1 MQLFRLSLLTLAVL
15 PALSLAGVTPPTK
28 TATEVSTTAKVER
41 LSVFGQRQNDMFGS
55 KSGIAL
61 AELPQS
67 VQLLNVTELR
77 AQGRQSVGELMRDVP
92 SANAGYSR
100 VGPYQSYSIKIRGFG
115 ADQLRNGMRQR
126 YYEDIDPSA
135 LHNIERVEVLKGPSG
150 VLYGQSAVG
159 GVINLVSK
167 TPGPDHSGSS
177 ALTLGSHAQKI
188 ANADYSFSAGDQVQA
203 RLSAE
208 IERSNTFVSRQPIDR
223 NHFSLTL
230 QHQWT
235 ETATGHLLAEY
246 IRRDSKRHAG
256 LPVSVVLP
264 EQDHELLEAGSQLG
278 EPAFTELSSFAPLY
292 QYWLDIR
299 LNDSWTLTPRLQYQ
313 EFNTVFGQVNLR
325 APVKDQP
332 TLINRNGRH
341 GREDDD
347 YKIAQLDLTGTLQTG
362 AVQHQLLLGY
372 EGAWERG
379 RFIQS
384 NIRAGS
390 LAAIDVRQ
398 PVYQYD
404 TKAPLLDFAFD
415 NAYLLDSDA
424 WVLQDQL
431 KLTEQLQLIGAVRYT
446 ESQAG
451 SGPWQSSIAM
461 IPVSS
466 TIWQLG
472 MTYQL
477 TDHWTLFTGHNTGF
491 DLESSAASRSRS
503 GQPLAPEESAQQ
515 ELGLRFAGSTV
526 NASLALFRIERLN
539 ALTADPVDADFSVNS
554 GEQQVKGIEVEGKWQ
569 AGAQLQLQ
577 AGYAYMDGEVT
588 QSNDGDIG
596 SRLGDLARHRLNLAA
611 NWQVNEQW
619 SAFVQGNY
627 SSGRPLTTTSHWQLD
642 GYRLLSTGVRYQ
654 QPQWSAQLAL
664 NNLLDEHY
672 YTASGNAFVV
682 YAGEP
687 QQLSLQLQYQ
697 W

>member
-1 MQLFRLSLLTLAVL
+1 MQLFPFSIFTLGLL
-15 PALSLAGVTPPTK
+15 PALSQASATAFTSTEQAVTR
-28 TATEVSTTAKVER
+28 VER

-77 AQGRQSVGELMRDVP
+77 AQGRQSVGELLLNVP

-159 GVINLVSK
+159 GVINLVSQ
-167 TPGPDHSGSS
+167 TPGPDHSGST
-177 ALTLGSHAQKI
+177 ALTFGSHAQKI

-208 IERSNTFVSRQPIDR
+208 FERSNTFVSRQPIDR

-230 QHQWT
+230 QQQWT

-256 LPVSVVLP
+256 LPASVVLP
-264 EQDHELLEAGSQLG
+264 EQDHALLDAGSQFG
-278 EPAFTELSSFAPLY
+278 EPAFTDLSSFAPLY

-299 LNDSWTLTPRLQYQ
+299 LNDNWTLTPRLQYQ

-332 TLINRNGRH
+332 TLISRTGRH

-347 YKIAQLDLTGTLQTG
+347 YKIAQLDLTGTLSTG
-362 AVQHQLLLGY
+362 AIEHQLLLGY

-404 TKAPLLDFAFD
+404 SQAPLLDFAFD

-424 WVLQDQL
+424 WVLQDQV
-431 KLTEQLQLIGAVRYT
+431 KLTEQWQLIGAVRYT

-451 SGPWQSSIAM
+451 SGPWQSSIEL

-472 MTYQL
+472 MTYQF
-477 TDHWTLFTGHNTGF
+477 TEHWTLFTGYNTGF

-515 ELGLRFAGSTV
+515 ELGLRFAGDTV
-526 NASLALFRIERLN
+526 NASLALFRLERLN
-539 ALTADPVDADFSVNS
+539 ALTADPIDADFSVNS
-554 GEQQVKGIEVEGKWQ
+554 GEQQVKGIEIEGHWQ

-577 AGYAYMDGEVT
+577 AGYAYMEGEVT
-588 QSNDGDIG
+588 QSNDGDVG
-596 SRLGDLARHRLNLAA
+596 RRLGDLARHRLNLAA
-611 NWQVNEQW
+611 NWQLNEQW
-619 SAFVQGNY
+619 STFVQGNY
-627 SSGRPLTTTSHWQLD
+627 SSGRPLTTTSNWQLD
-642 GYRLLSTGVRYQ
+642 GYRLLSTGLRYQ

>member
-1 MQLFRLSLLTLAVL
+1 MQLFPLSIFTLALL
-15 PALSLAGVTPPTK
+15 PALSQASDTAYSSTEQAVT
-28 TATEVSTTAKVER
+28 KVER

-67 VQLLNVTELR
+67 VQLLNVTALR
-77 AQGRQSVGELMRDVP
+77 AQGRQSVGELLRDVP

-167 TPGPDHSGSS
+167 TPGPDHTGSS

-235 ETATGHLLAEY
+235 DTATGHLLAEY

-264 EQDHELLEAGSQLG
+264 EQDHDLLDAGSQFG
-278 EPAFTELSSFAPLY
+278 EPAFTDLSSFAPLY

-299 LNDSWTLTPRLQYQ
+299 LNDNWTLTPRLQYQ

-332 TLINRNGRH
+332 ALINRTGRH

-347 YKIAQLDLTGTLQTG
+347 YKIAQLDLTGTLSTG
-362 AVQHQLLLGY
+362 AIDHQLLLGY

-404 TKAPLLDFAFD
+404 SKAPLLDFAFD
-415 NAYLLDSDA
+415 KAYLLDSDA

-431 KLTEQLQLIGAVRYT
+431 KLTEQWQLIGAVRYT

-451 SGPWQSSIAM
+451 SGPWQSSIEM

-472 MTYQL
+472 MTYQF
-477 TDHWTLFTGHNTGF
+477 TEHWTLFTGHNTGF

-539 ALTADPVDADFSVNS
+539 ALTADPIDADFSVNS
-554 GEQQVKGIEVEGKWQ
+554 GEQQVKGIEIEGKWQ
-569 AGAQLQLQ
+569 ASAQLQLQ

-588 QSNDGDIG
+588 QSNDGNVG

-627 SSGRPLTTTSHWQLD
+627 SSGRPLTTTSSWQLD
-642 GYRLLSTGVRYQ
+642 GYRLLSSGLRYQ
-654 QPQWSAQLAL
+654 QPQWSAQLAV

-682 YAGEP
+682 YAAEP

>member
-1 MQLFRLSLLTLAVL
+1 MQLFPLSIFTLALL
-15 PALSLAGVTPPTK
+15 PALSQASDTAFTSTEQAVT
-28 TATEVSTTAKVER
+28 KVER

-67 VQLLNVTELR
+67 VQLLNVTALR
-77 AQGRQSVGELMRDVP
+77 AQGRQSVGELLRDVP

-167 TPGPDHSGSS
+167 TPGPDHTGSS

-264 EQDHELLEAGSQLG
+264 EQDHDLLDAGSQFG
-278 EPAFTELSSFAPLY
+278 EPAFTDLSSFAPLY

-299 LNDSWTLTPRLQYQ
+299 LNDNWTLTPRLQYQ

-332 TLINRNGRH
+332 ALINRTGRH

-347 YKIAQLDLTGTLQTG
+347 YKIAQLDLTGTLSTG
-362 AVQHQLLLGY
+362 AIDHQLLLGY

-390 LAAIDVRQ
+390 LAAINVHQ

-404 TKAPLLDFAFD
+404 SKAPLLDFAFD
-415 NAYLLDSDA
+415 KAYLLDSDA

-431 KLTEQLQLIGAVRYT
+431 KLTEQWQLIGAVRYT

-451 SGPWQSSIAM
+451 SGPWQSSIEM

-472 MTYQL
+472 MTYQFN
-477 TDHWTLFTGHNTGF
+477 DRWTLFTGHNTGF

-539 ALTADPVDADFSVNS
+539 ALTADPIDADFSVNS

-569 AGAQLQLQ
+569 ASAQLQLQ

-588 QSNDGDIG
+588 QSNDGDVG

-627 SSGRPLTTTSHWQLD
+627 SSGRPLTTTSSWQLD
-642 GYRLLSTGVRYQ
+642 GYRLLSTGLRYQ
-654 QPQWSAQLAL
+654 QPQWSAQLAV

-682 YAGEP
+682 YAAEP

>member
-1 MQLFRLSLLTLAVL
+1 MSCPRLSLLTLACL
-15 PALSLAGVTPPTK
+15 PVWSQAAPIGTAATAERSL
-28 TATEVSTTAKVER
+28 ER
-41 LSVFGQRQNDMFGS
+41 LTVFGQRQNDQFGS

-67 VQLLNVTELR
+67 VQLLNVAELR
-77 AQGRQSVGELMRDVP
+77 AQGRQSVGELLLNVP

-159 GVINLVSK
+159 GVINLVSQ
-167 TPGPDHSGSS
+167 TPGPDQSGST
-177 ALTLGSHAQKI
+177 ALTFGSHAQKI
-188 ANADYSFSAGDQVQA
+188 ANADYSFSAGDQLQA

-223 NHFSLTL
+223 NHFSLTV

-235 ETATGHLLAEY
+235 DAATGHLLAEY

-264 EQDHELLEAGSQLG
+264 DQDHELLDAGSQLA
-278 EPAFTELSSFAPLY
+278 EPAFTDLSSFAPLY
-292 QYWLDIR
+292 QYWLDIK
-299 LNDSWTLTPRLQYQ
+299 LNQHWTLTPRLQYQ

-332 TLINRNGRH
+332 ELIQRTGRH

-347 YKIAQLDLTGTLQTG
+347 YKIAQLDLTGTVQTG
-362 AVQHQLLLGY
+362 ALEHQLLLGY
-372 EGAWERG
+372 EKAWERG

-398 PVYQYD
+398 PLYQYD
-404 TKAPLLDFAFD
+404 STAPLLDFAFD
-415 NAYLLDSDA
+415 NAYLLDSTA
-424 WVLQDQL
+424 WVLQDQV
-431 KLTEQLQLIGAVRYT
+431 KLTEQWHLIGAVRYT

-451 SGPWQSSIAM
+451 SGPWQSSIEM

-477 TDHWTLFTGHNTGF
+477 TEHWTLFSGHNSGF

-503 GQPLAPEESAQQ
+503 GQALAPEESAQQ
-515 ELGLRFAGSTV
+515 ELGLRFAAGGV

-539 ALTADPVDADFSVNS
+539 AMTADPIDADFSVNS
-554 GEQQVKGIEVEGKWQ
+554 GEQQVKGIEVEGSWQ
-569 AGAQLQLQ
+569 LNAQLRLQ
-577 AGYAYMDGEVT
+577 AGYVYMDGEVT
-588 QSNDGDIG
+588 ASNEDDLAR
-596 SRLGDLARHRLNLAA
+596 RLGDLARHRLNLAA
-611 NWQVNEQW
+611 NWQVNELW

-627 SSGRPLTTTSHWQLD
+627 SSGRPLTTTSSWQLD
-642 GYRLLSTGVRYQ
+642 GYRLLSTGLRYQ
-654 QPQWSAQLAL
+654 QPQWSAQLAV
-664 NNLLDEHY
+664 NNLLNEHY

-682 YAGEP
+682 FAGEP
-687 QQLSLQLQYQ
+687 QLLSLQLQYQ